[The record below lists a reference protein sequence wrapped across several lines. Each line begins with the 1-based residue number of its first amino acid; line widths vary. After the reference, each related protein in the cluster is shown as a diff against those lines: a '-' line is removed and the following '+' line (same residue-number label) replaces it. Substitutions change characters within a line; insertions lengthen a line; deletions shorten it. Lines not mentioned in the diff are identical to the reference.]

1 MLATNYFDF
10 QVDIKSIARHLGMA
24 SGENATP
31 IRVVHNS
38 AGHLLGPAR
47 SLGGVLIGIGI
58 I

>member
-1 MLATNYFDF
+1 
-10 QVDIKSIARHLGMA
+10 MA

-47 SLGGVLIGIGI
+47 SLGGVIIGNDQTLTVPAKVSTIERLFSI